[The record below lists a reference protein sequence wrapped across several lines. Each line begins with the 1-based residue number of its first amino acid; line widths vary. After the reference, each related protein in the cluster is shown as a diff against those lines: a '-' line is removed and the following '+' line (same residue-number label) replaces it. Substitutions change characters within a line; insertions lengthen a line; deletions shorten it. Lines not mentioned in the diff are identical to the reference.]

1 MSRYCCYAYPHFSTA
16 RVIFRDHDHGR
27 VAAQVKKTYLDMKN
41 IRGSKALKSTFAV
54 SMDVYSKQEAIRK
67 LPTWKLWRS
76 AWVYGEFLPIP
87 WREPNLPLPHHMVR
101 AGPII
106 WRPDCGKI
114 GAVIGRSG
122 SSSFHPG
129 HIADVHSYQEPVPM
143 EIDEEVINED
153 PVVIEHDDLSS
164 DEDESRIDNVDD
176 GAECAVSDISDL
188 LEGIDLDKFE
198 GRVLI
203 RYRYP

>member
-1 MSRYCCYAYPHFSTA
+1 
-16 RVIFRDHDHGR
+16 
-27 VAAQVKKTYLDMKN
+27 
-41 IRGSKALKSTFAV
+41 
-54 SMDVYSKQEAIRK
+54 
-67 LPTWKLWRS
+67 
-76 AWVYGEFLPIP
+76 
-87 WREPNLPLPHHMVR
+87 
-101 AGPII
+101 
-106 WRPDCGKI
+106 
-114 GAVIGRSG
+114 
-122 SSSFHPG
+122 
-129 HIADVHSYQEPVPM
+129 M